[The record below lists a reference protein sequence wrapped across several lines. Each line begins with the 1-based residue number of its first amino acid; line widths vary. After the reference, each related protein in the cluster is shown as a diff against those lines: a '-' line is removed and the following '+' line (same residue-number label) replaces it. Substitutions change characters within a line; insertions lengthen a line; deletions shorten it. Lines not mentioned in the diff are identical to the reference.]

1 VTGFE
6 RSNNH
11 RGRGAGE
18 PRLELRGI
26 TKAFG
31 DVTVL
36 QAVSLQLARGEIHG
50 LLGQNG
56 AGKSTLTR
64 VLAGGYPDYQ
74 GTVHIDGQLAEMRSP
89 HASQKHGVAVIYQE
103 FSLVRQ
109 LTVAENILL
118 GVEPDRVAYRG
129 KVVRNHAA
137 RLLDEV
143 GMADE
148 VPLDAVVAGLSTSMQ
163 QRVEIAKAL
172 SRNAKVLILDE
183 PTSRLGGAER
193 EHLFALMRRIAA
205 GGTAMVFISHFLEEV
220 LAVTSRLTVLRDGS
234 VVADGPSSNYDS
246 ASLGSALL
254 GHALEQR
261 EAVEA
266 HKSESRRGAAL
277 LSASGLACGHR
288 VKGVSLTVHAGEIVG
303 VAGLVGS
310 GRTTLAKA
318 LVGAV
323 RVDAGVVECHGRP
336 VRFKSPKQ
344 ALKAGVALVPEDR
357 RAQGLIG
364 VLSASENVV
373 LMSLAKRPS
382 KFGFVSPGGL
392 RTTAMRAIE
401 QFEVRPAEE
410 DRRGSLFSGGNQQKL
425 VLARAILADTDVLV
439 IDQPTAGVDVGTKAQ
454 IHRILRAAADD
465 GKAILCISDEIDEL
479 LALSDRLVVMRDG
492 RLIAECNRGEVG
504 REELIT
510 MMSARAANAA

>member
-1 VTGFE
+1 MTGSE

-11 RGRGAGE
+11 RETDAGE

-36 QAVSLQLARGEIHG
+36 QAVSMQLARGEIHG

-64 VLAGGYPDYQ
+64 VLAGGYPDYR
-74 GTVHIDGQLAEMRSP
+74 GTVHIDGQVADMRSP

-118 GVEPDRVAYRG
+118 GVEPDRMTYRAR
-129 KVVRNHAA
+129 VVRRRAA
-137 RLLDEV
+137 QLLEEV

-148 VPLDAVVAGLSTSMQ
+148 VPLDSVVAGLSTSTQ

-172 SRNAKVLILDE
+172 SRNAKLLILDE
-183 PTSRLGGAER
+183 PTSRLGAAER

-205 GGTAMVFISHFLEEV
+205 AGTAMVFISHFLEEV
-220 LAVTSRLTVLRDGS
+220 LAVTSRLTVLRDGA
-234 VVADGPSSNYDS
+234 VVADGPSAKYDP

-254 GHALEQR
+254 GRALEQR

-266 HKSESRRGAAL
+266 RKAGNRPGQAL
-277 LSASGLACGHR
+277 LSTTALACGHS
-288 VKGVSLTVHAGEIVG
+288 VKDISLTLHAGEIVG

-323 RVDAGVVECHGRP
+323 PVDAGVVNCHGKA

-344 ALKAGVALVPEDR
+344 ALKAGIALVPEDR

-364 VLSASENVV
+364 ALSASENVV
-373 LMSLAKRPS
+373 LMSLARRPS
-382 KFGFVSPGGL
+382 RFGFVSPGGL
-392 RTTAMRAIE
+392 RKTAKRAID

-410 DRRGSLFSGGNQQKL
+410 DRRGSMFSGGNQQKL
-425 VLARAILADTDVLV
+425 VLARAILADTDILV

-454 IHRILRAAADD
+454 IHRILRGAADQ

-479 LALSDRLVVMRDG
+479 LVLSDRLLVMRDG
-492 RLIAECNRGEVG
+492 RLVAERNRGEVG